1 MKEIQIQCKEN
12 ICKDLFLTYLDCEYL
27 LYMIKDICKDSHP
40 ISLQELKKYKE
51 LNDKLF
57 KKLEETKKQFLNK
70 DNFEIKSK
78 EESKNISFNPFDE
91 NPYS

>member
-27 LYMIKDICKDSHP
+27 LYIIKNICKDSHP

-51 LNDKLF
+51 LNKKLSI
-57 KKLEETKKQFLNK
+57 KLEEAKKQFFNK
-70 DNFEIKSK
+70 DNFETNIK
-78 EESKNISFNPFDE
+78 EESKNI
-91 NPYS
+91 